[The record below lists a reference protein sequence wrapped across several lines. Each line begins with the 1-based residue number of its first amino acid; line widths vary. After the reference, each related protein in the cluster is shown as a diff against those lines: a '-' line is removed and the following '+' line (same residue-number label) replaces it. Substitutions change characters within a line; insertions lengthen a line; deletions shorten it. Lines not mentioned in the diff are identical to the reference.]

1 MRYRYMEKT
10 TYNSHLRQVGIE
22 NNLKLEKPGQ
32 TNPFFSSALGGKI
45 LKVTNHNGCSFVM
58 PMPRGDSPII
68 EGLAARKAEANSFN
82 KAFSHLVI
90 K

>member
-1 MRYRYMEKT
+1 MKNITYSSHYRLVEIEKT
-10 TYNSHLRQVGIE
+10 
-22 NNLKLEKPGQ
+22 LKLEKPRQ

-45 LKVTNHNGCSFVM
+45 LKVTNHNGSSFVM

-68 EGLAARKAEANSFN
+68 EGLATRKAEANSFN
-82 KAFSHLVI
+82 KTFSHLVI

>member
-1 MRYRYMEKT
+1 MKNITYDSHSRLVEIEKT
-10 TYNSHLRQVGIE
+10 FKLERPRQV
-22 NNLKLEKPGQ
+22 
-32 TNPFFSSALGGKI
+32 NPFFLSALGGKI
-45 LKVTNHNGCSFVM
+45 LKVTNHNGSNFVM

-68 EGLAARKAEANSFN
+68 EGLAARKAKANSFN

>member
-1 MRYRYMEKT
+1 MKSI
-10 TYNSHLRQVGIE
+10 TYNSHSRLVEIE
-22 NNLKLEKPGQ
+22 KKLKLEKPRQ
-32 TNPFFSSALGGKI
+32 IIPFVTSILGGNF
-45 LKVTNHNGCSFVM
+45 LKVTNNNGSSFVM

-82 KAFSHLVI
+82 KAFSHLLV

>member
-1 MRYRYMEKT
+1 MGYRPMKNI
-10 TYNSHLRQVGIE
+10 TYNSHSRLVEIE
-22 NNLKLEKPGQ
+22 KTLKLEKPRQ
-32 TNPFFSSALGGKI
+32 IIPFFSSALGGKI
-45 LKVTNHNGCSFVM
+45 LKVTNHNGSSFVM
-58 PMPRGDSPII
+58 PMPHSDSPII